1 MKKVCENWAN
11 HLPVSSQAA
20 LFEEFKTRATA
31 VAAEVIT
38 VKSGSE
44 AVEAVKKLAAAV
56 GAKKIVAVNCPLQE
70 AAGLHGELTK
80 EGIALY
86 TAKEDIAAHAETA
99 DMGISGVEFG
109 VAETGSVCQ
118 DAYAIEGRLVSTLT
132 PIHVVFL
139 DSNKIVPSV
148 KDAFE
153 IFSAVFQRGYL
164 SFITGPSR
172 TADIERVLTI
182 GVHGPSRFVI
192 IAIDN
197 QAAGGG
203 Q

>member
-1 MKKVCENWAN
+1 MKKVCENWEK
-11 HLPVSSQAA
+11 HLLGSSQAA

-38 VKSGSE
+38 VKSGAE
-44 AVEAVKKLAAAV
+44 AVEAVKKLAASV
-56 GAKKIVAVNCPLQE
+56 NAKKIVAVNCPLQE
-70 AAGLHGELTK
+70 AAGLHGELVK
-80 EGIALY
+80 AGIALY
-86 TAKEDIAAHAETA
+86 TTKEDIAAHAETA

-118 DAYAIEGRLVSTLT
+118 DAYAVEGRLVSTLT

-139 DSNKIVPSV
+139 DSSKIVPAV

-192 IAIDN
+192 IAVDN
-197 QAAGGG
+197 QATGGE